1 MGKSISMYLGHF
13 LKDGRS
19 ICLNILNIILS
30 PLRQPCNAVLPP
42 PVPPSSPQ
50 PMGARRLDRAPPDI
64 PGPAARRRARHP
76 LGPPPEGE
84 GGKNVTGGQGE
95 AWPGRGHLGWGRR
108 MRIRNSNSPRPRT
121 RTRTRTRFPSR
132 GRTPRARTSL
142 RTHSLPAVSPFAVIH
157 RLRVRRRVLQRPPR

>member
-1 MGKSISMYLGHF
+1 MNPGNQRPSLPIPVSVKVSDRRVPIPRSISMYLGHF

-50 PMGARRLDRAPPDI
+50 PMGARRLDRAPPGV

-84 GGKNVTGGQGE
+84 GGKNVTGGQGEGRGGGKNVTGGQGE

-108 MRIRNSNSPRPRT
+108 MRIRNSNSPR
-121 RTRTRTRFPSR
+121 
-132 GRTPRARTSL
+132 ARTS
-142 RTHSLPAVSPFAVIH
+142 P
-157 RLRVRRRVLQRPPR
+157 